1 MALLL
6 FLVAPPGAAG
16 GPPQSGRGVCLRRA
30 RRLEGFTEPWTV
42 AVHKGREMAADL
54 TLAACGLA
62 PAAEVVVVRRVL
74 VPENARPRRM
84 RAPAL
89 GHYYQQHSRAALT
102 CAGRPRHHLQTGLRA
117 VCGPTRSLKNPC

>member
-1 MALLL
+1 M
-6 FLVAPPGAAG
+6 FLVAPAGAVLSPSQPGQG
-16 GPPQSGRGVCLRRA
+16 LHGQRA

-74 VPENARPRRM
+74 VPESARPRSM
-84 RAPAL
+84 LA
-89 GHYYQQHSRAALT
+89 AAL
-102 CAGRPRHHLQTGLRA
+102 AAPLGRPDMPWTA
-117 VCGPTRSLKNPC
+117 VTAPVST

>member
-1 MALLL
+1 MRVTPAH
-6 FLVAPPGAAG
+6 
-16 GPPQSGRGVCLRRA
+16 SRA

-74 VPENARPRRM
+74 VPESAHAAACAQQLWQQSPG
-84 RAPAL
+84 APD
-89 GHYYQQHSRAALT
+89 
-102 CAGRPRHHLQTGLRA
+102 
-117 VCGPTRSLKNPC
+117 